1 MNGRIVHEW
10 HFVHWMGGKHRQKQ
24 SLILMAYVTVEQFK
38 LDWFKIIAH
47 LNMTILIF
55 SVIADLFFFL
65 PSNKGT
71 IFDKCTEHF
80 SFVLSRWT
88 AAFTHLNIKQLP
100 SIKVWDS
107 IWEQIVLLNQIFL
120 LNWLIGSKKPFW
132 IISLIRLIQFLN
144 SQHVP
149 IPNSSHIDA
158 WSALLAVA
166 FWCSRY
172 PFSVIFQYAGSSVVF
187 SCLS

>member
-80 SFVLSRWT
+80 SFMLSRWT
-88 AAFTHLNIKQLP
+88 AAFTYLNIKQLP

-107 IWEQIVLLNQIFL
+107 IWEQIV
-120 LNWLIGSKKPFW
+120 FW
-132 IISLIRLIQFLN
+132 IRSFYWIGWLVQKAILDHFINQTNSVLEFPTCSHSQLFTYWCLVSSTCRCFLMLK
-144 SQHVP
+144 VP
-149 IPNSSHIDA
+149 
-158 WSALLAVA
+158 L
-166 FWCSRY
+166 
-172 PFSVIFQYAGSSVVF
+172 
-187 SCLS
+187 